1 MKPVVDGIK
10 PPKMPKKKK
19 DGLVSWIKSI
29 AGIDTED
36 KPKAKAK
43 PKRGNQVEKENR
55 LLVTNQNKISQE
67 TLIKKIFPVNQK
79 RLHKRKKSL
88 IN

>member
-1 MKPVVDGIK
+1 MNKNQSKIMKPVVDGIK

-36 KPKAKAK
+36 KPQAKTKAK
-43 PKRGNQVEKENR
+43 RS
-55 LLVTNQNKISQE
+55 NQNRRRKPTSQ
-67 TLIKKIFPVNQK
+67 QQ
-79 RLHKRKKSL
+79 
-88 IN
+88 